1 MKMRKQIKSSETF
14 PLLPMTTCYRGIF
27 LEVTLFK
34 NATFSRFRLFYMQ
47 RIKLA
52 VAACETFAM
61 LQNGYNTVK
70 RVYKGGQACYNRFD
84 SIVRKYTISSKKG

>member
-14 PLLPMTTCYRGIF
+14 PLLPMTTCYREIF
-27 LEVTLFK
+27 LFK

-84 SIVRKYTISSKKG
+84 RIVRKYTISSKKG